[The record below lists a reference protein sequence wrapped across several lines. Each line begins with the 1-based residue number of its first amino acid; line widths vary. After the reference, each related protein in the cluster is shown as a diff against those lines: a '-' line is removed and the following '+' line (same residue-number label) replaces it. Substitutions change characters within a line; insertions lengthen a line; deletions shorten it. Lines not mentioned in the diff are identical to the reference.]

1 MQARL
6 GKHRRGA
13 FGVDVAY
20 ARGLVDQEAV
30 RDVGMALKHERPP
43 ADVLDVGPLDGVV
56 HAGERVVEQSHG
68 VGRVTHQMGIA
79 RRLGE
84 SPYALLAWRG
94 ETRGALQGGRCHVR
108 RSPAPRVQSNS
119 LEHRGDRL
127 VLTHRG
133 LGEMP
138 RPRLAAG
145 DCGERCVRRASC
157 RPGGAVVDRRAQQRM
172 AKLHALRSDC
182 QHSGFLGRVQDAPVE
197 PRLGQRVEYRLHAF
211 PTARGRQHQP
221 SACPVGQTRLALKQR
236 PNQSRAH
243 GQRLVDRLLA
253 RELRIGEQAGDLEQR
268 ERVAVRAADEQLRD
282 LRRRRPVRSVE
293 HRPRRS
299 RVEPLHR
306 QRRQIDSGSGEDPA
320 RPCGDDHGDAFF
332 SEPTRSEQ
340 KCVDRRGIEPL
351 RIVNEHEH

>member
-1 MQARL
+1 MSIWPCSMRIRPRTCWMSARWTVSSTPASASSSS
-6 GKHRRGA
+6 R
-13 FGVDVAY
+13 
-20 ARGLVDQEAV
+20 
-30 RDVGMALKHERPP
+30 MASDESTR
-43 ADVLDVGPLDGVV
+43 
-56 HAGERVVEQSHG
+56 
-68 VGRVTHQMGIA
+68 QMGIA

-94 ETRGALQGGRCHVR
+94 QTRGALQRGRCHVG
-108 RSPAPRVQSNS
+108 RSPAPRVQSDS

-145 DCGERCVRRASC
+145 DSWRTL
-157 RPGGAVVDRRAQQRM
+157 RAQRVVP
-172 AKLHALRSDC
+172 ARRRRGRSPSATADGETSC
-182 QHSGFLGRVQDAPVE
+182 APPAIDSTPACSAE
-197 PRLGQRVEYRLHAF
+197 SRTCRSSPSCGQRVDYRLHAF
-211 PTARGRQHQP
+211 PTARGRHHQP
-221 SACPVGQTRLALKQR
+221 SACPVGQARQALKQR

-253 RELRIGEQAGDLEQR
+253 RELRIGEQARHLQQR

-282 LRRRRPVRSVE
+282 LRRRRPVRRVE
-293 HRPRRS
+293 HRSRRS

-306 QRRQIDSGSGEDPA
+306 QRRQIASRSGEDPA

-340 KCVDRRGIEPL
+340 KCIGRRRIEPL
-351 RIVNEHEH
+351 SIVDEHQH